1 MKIAI
6 LGTRGVP
13 AHYGGFETCAEEIS
27 TGLVERGHR
36 VTVYCRHGNSSSDEG
51 EYKGVRLVYVPCLKT
66 KIFGTLSHSFF
77 SFLHSLFHDYDI
89 LMVFNV
95 AASPLCVIPKMFF
108 KKIVLNV
115 DGMEWKRR
123 KWGAIGRRYYQACAS
138 LAFLAADR
146 IVADA
151 EFIQEYYEN
160 KFNTSST
167 FIAYGAREERPS
179 NPEILK
185 EYTVEKNKYFF
196 VLCRLE
202 PENNTDLVV
211 KAFETVKTDKKLL
224 VVGGVNYKSAFVENL
239 KKTKDKRI
247 VFFGPV
253 YNKEHIKELYC
264 NAYAYVHGHEAGGT
278 SLALLQ
284 AMGSGNCILAFNGLS
299 NAEVVGSSAIL
310 WDRSPDDLAG
320 KMQYI
325 NDNPGEADKYRVK
338 ALERA
343 KEYYSW
349 DAIVDKYEGLFK
361 KVSEGYYRTRKRS
374 D

>member
-6 LGTRGVP
+6 IGTRGVP

-27 TGLVERGHR
+27 AGLVSRGHQ
-36 VTVYCRHGNSSSDEG
+36 VTVYCRHGNSISDEE
-51 EYKGVRLVYVPCLKT
+51 EYKGARLVYVPCLKT

-77 SFLHSLFHDYDI
+77 SFLHSLFYDYDI

-95 AASPLCVIPKMFF
+95 AVSPLCVIPKIFS

-115 DGMEWKRR
+115 DGMEWKRK
-123 KWGAIGRRYYQACAS
+123 KWGAIGRQYYKACAS
-138 LAFLAADR
+138 IAFLAADR

-151 EFIQEYYEN
+151 KSMQEYYEN
-160 KFNTSST
+160 KFNTRST
-167 FIAYGAREERPS
+167 FIAYGAYKERS
-179 NPEILK
+179 SDPEILTQYK
-185 EYTVEKNKYFF
+185 VEKNKYFF

-202 PENNTDLVV
+202 PENNTDLIV
-211 KAFETVKTDKKLL
+211 KAFEMVKTGKKLL
-224 VVGGVNYKSAFVENL
+224 VVGGVNYKSVFVENL
-239 KKTKDKRI
+239 KKTADKRI
-247 VFFGPV
+247 IFFGPV
-253 YNKEHIKELYC
+253 YDKEHIKELYC

-284 AMGSGNCILAFNGLS
+284 AMGSGNCILAFNGFS
-299 NAEVVGSSAIL
+299 NAEAVGSSAIL
-310 WDRSPDDLAG
+310 WDHSTDDLAG

-325 NDNPGEADKYRVK
+325 NDHPEEAGKYRSK

-349 DAIVDKYEGLFK
+349 DRIVDRYERLFRQ
-361 KVSEGYYRTRKRS
+361 VLEGYYRTKKQS